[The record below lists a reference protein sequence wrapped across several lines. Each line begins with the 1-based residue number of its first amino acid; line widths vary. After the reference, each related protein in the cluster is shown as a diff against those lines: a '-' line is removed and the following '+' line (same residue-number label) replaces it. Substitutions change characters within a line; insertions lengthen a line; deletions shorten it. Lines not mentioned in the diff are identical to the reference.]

1 MVSATYVMFFYL
13 ISDRAESKCMSISGT
28 KEGMLAVVIEYLS
41 KLKTAE
47 AIYGQS
53 YIWSDIF
60 NMCYVVI
67 STGI

>member
-13 ISDRAESKCMSISGT
+13 ISDGAESKCMSISGT

-53 YIWSDIF
+53 YTWSKLYMVRYI
-60 NMCYVVI
+60 
-67 STGI
+67 